1 MSERI
6 IDGLNGVEESEC
18 FWYDESGFY
27 VVLTFL
33 QGDFQED
40 ECMKYMVVYSSR
52 TGNTKRLPKRL
63 FPPCRKARRALQR
76 LKHLQT

>member
-33 QGDFQED
+33 QGDF
-40 ECMKYMVVYSSR
+40 S
-52 TGNTKRLPKRL
+52 GG
-63 FPPCRKARRALQR
+63 
-76 LKHLQT
+76 